1 MIAQQ
6 VQFND
11 KNIGE
16 GEMLGGIMV
25 DNEYIICG
33 CCGGI
38 FEVEEVG
45 KENIFPLK
53 WINISEEI
61 KGE

>member
-1 MIAQQ
+1 MTVQQ
-6 VQFND
+6 VKFND

-16 GEMLGGIMV
+16 GEMFGGIMV

-45 KENIFPLK
+45 KENIFPLS
-53 WINISEEI
+53 WVNISAEIMEE
-61 KGE
+61 